1 MKYKC
6 ILIDHDDTVAPTSEY
21 IHFPSF
27 KNSLEKLGF
36 KEVITFEE
44 YINYSYDPGFE
55 NLMTDILKLN
65 EEKIKFIFD
74 EWNKNTIGQ
83 IGIFYEEI
91 KNFLI
96 EFIQKDGIIGVVTHS
111 RKDRI
116 EKDYMYNLKFIPED
130 IYSWELGKDMRKPS
144 IYPIENIKQKY
155 GLSNEEILV
164 IDDLKPGLIMAK
176 NGKVDFLWAGW
187 AYKNPCFLNEMIKNS
202 TYFATNFYD
211 FEKIVKEKLL

>member
-6 ILIDHDDTVAPTSEY
+6 ILIDHDDTVVPTSEY

-111 RKDRI
+111 TKDRI